1 MPGTGACGP
10 TAEQRGFPWLPG
22 AAPLVFRPQGGYV
35 ASLPRGF
42 PPCDSHRFFF
52 GCEQLLPLPH
62 SALLYSVQ
70 AIQRIVDRSAARYD
84 KYRLSSF
91 RYHASLVQV
100 RRVGDGVRPEREFR
114 VALCGY
120 YGFGNLGDELLAE
133 ALIAALERWGI
144 KRGEMAMF
152 SASPKESARAHGV
165 CSVSRWSPR
174 AVFRILRR
182 SETFLLGGGGLFQD
196 VTSLRSPLYY
206 WGALRLALL
215 AGARPWCAGQSVGP
229 LLTKGGKLLAR
240 SALGSC
246 SVRGV
251 RDARSAELLADWG
264 MNSVVTCDP
273 VFSLTPPVTSPR
285 HGSALLVNIR
295 QWAGELARKT
305 AEESAR
311 LASSRSLS
319 LTGFAL
325 AAEDAGFMEE
335 LRRSGVFPAERIV
348 LLDAENWGSECA
360 RLFPEADG
368 V

>member
-1 MPGTGACGP
+1 
-10 TAEQRGFPWLPG
+10 
-22 AAPLVFRPQGGYV
+22 
-35 ASLPRGF
+35 
-42 PPCDSHRFFF
+42 
-52 GCEQLLPLPH
+52 
-62 SALLYSVQ
+62 
-70 AIQRIVDRSAARYD
+70 
-84 KYRLSSF
+84 
-91 RYHASLVQV
+91 
-100 RRVGDGVRPEREFR
+100 VRPEREFR

-120 YGFGNLGDELLAE
+120 YGFRNLGDELLAE
-133 ALIAALERWGI
+133 ALIAALERCGI
-144 KRGEMAMF
+144 KRGEMAML
-152 SASPKESARAHGV
+152 SASPEESARAHGV

-229 LLTKGGKLLAR
+229 LLTKRGRLLAR

-295 QWAGELARKT
+295 PWTGGLASKT

-325 AAEDAGFMEE
+325 AAEDAGIMEE

-348 LLDAENWGSECA
+348 LLDAENWRSECG

-368 V
+368 VVAMRFHASLLALLFGRPLTAVAYDPKVESLASEWSLPSWSGSGALPEPAAPLGPFRPFEKGAEFLKTFSEMCAAAMRRDGKE